1 MITAYAV
8 AATRILI
15 RVNNQAI
22 ADISEREEKQ
32 HADYER
38 IVDISRKV
46 SANVEKI
53 NALSEDVRN
62 RTEMTKSSVNDIA
75 SGTLE
80 TAQSIQSQ
88 MEMTGN
94 IQTLIDDM
102 TGLSESVLAECN
114 TSKQN
119 ISDGMDSMDELTDNS
134 NRLNDSSAR
143 VIESMKNLQ
152 EKAEQVNGIITM
164 ISDIAEQTSLLSL
177 NASIEAARAGEAGKG
192 FAVVADE
199 IKKLSE
205 QTGDAAAQISRIILE
220 LEQETDSTGSNV
232 SDMNS
237 VIEKQIECIS
247 MVSGRFRTLGSS
259 IDTLAGSIDEQTHK
273 TDEVRSAN
281 GQIMHSIEG
290 LSAFSEELTANSEST
305 KAQSEESYQGT
316 LQINSILGEIAADIS
331 RLNG

>member
-15 RVNNQAI
+15 SVNNQAI

-46 SANVEKI
+46 STNVEKI

-62 RTEMTKSSVNDIA
+62 RTDMTKSSVTDIA

-80 TAQSIQSQ
+80 TAQSIQNQ

-94 IQTLIDDM
+94 IQNLIDDM

-114 TSKQN
+114 NSKQN
-119 ISDGMDSMDELTDNS
+119 IADGMNSMNELTDNS
-134 NRLNDSSAR
+134 NRLNNSSAR

-205 QTGDAAAQISRIILE
+205 QTADATTQISSIILE

-237 VIEKQIECIS
+237 VIEKQMECIGTVNDKF
-247 MVSGRFRTLGSS
+247 MTLGSS
-259 IDTLAGSIDEQTHK
+259 IDTLAGSIDEQTRK

-316 LQINSILGEIAADIS
+316 LQITSLLGEIAADIG
-331 RLNG
+331 RLNE

>member
-1 MITAYAV
+1 M
-8 AATRILI
+8 
-15 RVNNQAI
+15 
-22 ADISEREEKQ
+22 
-32 HADYER
+32 
-38 IVDISRKV
+38 
-46 SANVEKI
+46 
-53 NALSEDVRN
+53 
-62 RTEMTKSSVNDIA
+62 
-75 SGTLE
+75 
-80 TAQSIQSQ
+80 
-88 MEMTGN
+88 
-94 IQTLIDDM
+94 
-102 TGLSESVLAECN
+102 
-114 TSKQN
+114 
-119 ISDGMDSMDELTDNS
+119 
-134 NRLNDSSAR
+134 
-143 VIESMKNLQ
+143 
-152 EKAEQVNGIITM
+152 
-164 ISDIAEQTSLLSL
+164 
-177 NASIEAARAGEAGKG
+177 
-192 FAVVADE
+192 VADE

-205 QTGDAAAQISRIILE
+205 QTGDAAAQISQIILE